1 MKVVVAEDTG
11 FCYGVKRAID
21 IVTER
26 LKEKGKVYSLGPLIH
41 NQIVIREL
49 EKKGLRIVDNPS
61 QIRGDLI
68 IRSHGLHPVLIE
80 EVKKRNLRIIDAT
93 CPFVKMV
100 QRRVKY
106 LITNGYEVIIVGDPN
121 PPEVRTLSGFARDE
135 AIIIKQN
142 SKFKIQTD
150 AVVARS
156 TFTEP
161 VLERSEGF
169 SVNSVPWQSHKVGV
183 VSQTTINSKDYRKTV
198 AQLYKKIKPE
208 EFLIF
213 DTVCQITEKRQK
225 EVSALSRKVDAFL
238 VLGGKESSNT
248 RTLYEMCRK
257 KGPAFL
263 VESSSQIKKEWFTGV
278 KTVGILSGTST
289 PDWVIKEAI
298 DTLEKLTQSVIPSK
312 ARNLKNG

>member
-21 IVTER
+21 LVTER

-41 NQIVIREL
+41 NQTVIRKL

-61 QIRGDLI
+61 QLRGDLI

-80 EVKKRNLRIIDAT
+80 EVKKRNLKIIDAT

-121 PPEVRTLSGFARDE
+121 HSEVRTLSGFARDE
-135 AIIIKQN
+135 AIIVN
-142 SKFKIQTD
+142 NRSKFKVQNLKLGTK
-150 AVVARS
+150 
-156 TFTEP
+156 
-161 VLERSEGF
+161 
-169 SVNSVPWQSHKVGV
+169 KVGV

-198 AQLYKKIKPE
+198 AQLYKKIEPE
-208 EFLIF
+208 EILIF

-225 EVSALSRKVDAFL
+225 EVSVLSRKVDAFL

-257 KGPAFL
+257 RGPAFL
-263 VESSSQIKKEWFTGV
+263 VETPSQVKKEWFMGV
-278 KTVGILSGTST
+278 ETVGILSGTST

-298 DTLEKLTQSVIPSK
+298 DTLGKMIK
-312 ARNLKNG
+312 

>member
-41 NQIVIREL
+41 NQIVIGKL

-68 IRSHGLHPVLIE
+68 IRSHGLHPDLIE
-80 EVKKRNLRIIDAT
+80 DVKKRNLRIIDAT

-100 QRRVKY
+100 QRRVRY

-121 PPEVRTLSGFARDE
+121 HPEVRTLAGFARDE
-135 AIIIKQN
+135 AIIVNN
-142 SKFKIQTD
+142 SLKFK
-150 AVVARS
+150 V
-156 TFTEP
+156 
-161 VLERSEGF
+161 
-169 SVNSVPWQSHKVGV
+169 QSLKLGTKKVGV
-183 VSQTTINSKDYRKTV
+183 VSQTTINSKDYQKTV

-225 EVSALSRKVDAFL
+225 EVSVLSRKVDAFL

-263 VESSSQIKKEWFTGV
+263 IEASSQVKKGWFMGV

-298 DTLEKLTQSVIPSK
+298 DTLEKL
-312 ARNLKNG
+312 N

>member
-41 NQIVIREL
+41 NQIVIRKL
-49 EKKGLRIVDNPS
+49 EKRGLRIVENPS

-68 IRSHGLHPVLIE
+68 IRSHGLHPDLIE
-80 EVKKRNLRIIDAT
+80 DVKKRNLRIIDAT

-100 QRRVKY
+100 QRRVRY

-121 PPEVRTLSGFARDE
+121 HPEVRTLAGFARDE
-135 AIIIKQN
+135 AIIVNN
-142 SKFKIQTD
+142 SLKFK
-150 AVVARS
+150 V
-156 TFTEP
+156 
-161 VLERSEGF
+161 
-169 SVNSVPWQSHKVGV
+169 QSLKLGTKKVGV
-183 VSQTTINSKDYRKTV
+183 VSQTTINSKDYQKTV

-225 EVSALSRKVDAFL
+225 EVSVLSRKVDAFL

-263 VESSSQIKKEWFTGV
+263 IESLSQVKKEWFMGV

-298 DTLEKLTQSVIPSK
+298 DTLEKL
-312 ARNLKNG
+312 N

>member
-26 LKEKGKVYSLGPLIH
+26 LKEKGRVYSLGPLIH
-41 NQIVIREL
+41 NQIVIRKL
-49 EKKGLRIVDNPS
+49 EKEGLRIVDNPS

-121 PPEVRTLSGFARDE
+121 HPEVRTLAGFARDE
-135 AIIIKQN
+135 AIIVNN
-142 SKFKIQTD
+142 SLKFK
-150 AVVARS
+150 V
-156 TFTEP
+156 
-161 VLERSEGF
+161 
-169 SVNSVPWQSHKVGV
+169 QSLKLGTKKVGV
-183 VSQTTINSKDYRKTV
+183 VSQTTINKKDYQKTV
-198 AQLYKKIKPE
+198 AQLYKKIEPE

-225 EVSALSRKVDAFL
+225 EVSILSRKVDAFL

-248 RTLYEMCRK
+248 RTLYEICRK
-257 KGPAFL
+257 RGPAFL
-263 VESSSQIKKEWFTGV
+263 VEASSQVKKEWFIGV

-298 DTLEKLTQSVIPSK
+298 DTLGKMK
-312 ARNLKNG
+312 

>member
-26 LKEKGKVYSLGPLIH
+26 LKEKGRVYSLGPLIH
-41 NQIVIREL
+41 NQIVIRKL

-121 PPEVRTLSGFARDE
+121 HPEVRTLAGFARDE
-135 AIIIKQN
+135 AIIVN
-142 SKFKIQTD
+142 NSSKFK
-150 AVVARS
+150 V
-156 TFTEP
+156 
-161 VLERSEGF
+161 
-169 SVNSVPWQSHKVGV
+169 QSLKLGTKKVGV
-183 VSQTTINSKDYRKTV
+183 VSQTTINNKDYQKTV
-198 AQLYKKIKPE
+198 AQLYKKIEPE

-225 EVSALSRKVDAFL
+225 EVSILSRKVDAFL

-248 RTLYEMCRK
+248 RTLYEICRK
-257 KGPAFL
+257 RGPTFL
-263 VESSSQIKKEWFTGV
+263 VEASSQVKKEWFTGV

-298 DTLEKLTQSVIPSK
+298 DTLEKM
-312 ARNLKNG
+312 N

>member
-41 NQIVIREL
+41 NQIVIRKL
-49 EKKGLRIVDNPS
+49 EKNGLRIVDNPS

-100 QRRVKY
+100 QRRVKF

-121 PPEVRTLSGFARDE
+121 HPEVRTLAGFARDE
-135 AIIIKQN
+135 AIIVN
-142 SKFKIQTD
+142 NSSKFK
-150 AVVARS
+150 V
-156 TFTEP
+156 
-161 VLERSEGF
+161 
-169 SVNSVPWQSHKVGV
+169 QSLKLGTKKVGV
-183 VSQTTINSKDYRKTV
+183 VSQTTINSKDYQKTV
-198 AQLYKKIKPE
+198 AQLYKKIEPE

-213 DTVCQITEKRQK
+213 DTICEITEKRQK
-225 EVSALSRKVDAFL
+225 EVSVLSRKVDAFL

-257 KGPAFL
+257 RGPAFL
-263 VESSSQIKKEWFTGV
+263 VEAPSQVKKEWFMGMGA
-278 KTVGILSGTST
+278 VGILSGTST
-289 PDWVIKEAI
+289 PDWIVKEAI
-298 DTLEKLTQSVIPSK
+298 DTLEKMT
-312 ARNLKNG
+312 

>member
-41 NQIVIREL
+41 NQIVIRKL
-49 EKKGLRIVDNPS
+49 EKEGLRIVDNPS

-121 PPEVRTLSGFARDE
+121 HPEVRTLAGFARDE
-135 AIIIKQN
+135 AIIVNN
-142 SKFKIQTD
+142 SLKFK
-150 AVVARS
+150 V
-156 TFTEP
+156 
-161 VLERSEGF
+161 
-169 SVNSVPWQSHKVGV
+169 QSLKLGTKKVGV
-183 VSQTTINSKDYRKTV
+183 VSQTTINKKDYQKTV
-198 AQLYKKIKPE
+198 AQLYKKIEPE

-225 EVSALSRKVDAFL
+225 EVSILSRKVDAFL

-248 RTLYEMCRK
+248 RTLYEICRK
-257 KGPAFL
+257 RGPAFL
-263 VESSSQIKKEWFTGV
+263 VEASSQVKKEWFIGV

-298 DTLEKLTQSVIPSK
+298 DTLGKMK
-312 ARNLKNG
+312 